1 MTKTMKV
8 EGPLHV
14 ICQCDK
20 CKPQISFNAEVI
32 GYVEPQ
38 RTWVG
43 LTDEE
48 IKEGESKGEL
58 GHGFIQGALWAE
70 ATLKDKNHG

>member
-1 MTKTMKV
+1 MKV

-48 IKEGESKGEL
+48 INEEASKEEL
-58 GHGFIQGALWAE
+58 GYGFIQGALWAE
-70 ATLKDKNHG
+70 AKLKEKNG